1 MHVFAICRGEGNVMW
16 WLTRQGDLGGS
27 REAEAAVTVAV
38 PISKHVHLPQAP
50 QFTKSAHLRSGKRR
64 QLVQMPMQFINEANS
79 YELNAKQ
86 GDGEGNCR

>member
-1 MHVFAICRGEGNVMW
+1 MPGGKVTLW

-50 QFTKSAHLRSGKRR
+50 QFIKSADPRSGKRR
-64 QLVQMPMQFINEANS
+64 QLVQMPKQFINEANGC
-79 YELNAKQ
+79 ELNAKQ
-86 GDGEGNCR
+86 GDRKGNRR